1 MGTSMVER
9 GWQAACRN
17 VTMHRCNPHLPEVT
31 GKPLRHNA
39 FSSRRDNNP
48 TDGRGR
54 SQWLTPTLRALLLA
68 VAVLGASPLAAQSS
82 REAERKLQKL
92 RSELKGVAQER
103 RNLEGQRGQASRQL
117 READEK
123 VARTG
128 RVLAQTETALQRE
141 TRAMNE
147 LQAKRDALQ
156 AGLEQ
161 QRSEL
166 ASLLRAAYRIGNNA
180 PLKLLLSQDRVADAN
195 RSLAYHRYL
204 QRERA
209 QRIQSLT
216 ADLTELQRVET
227 EIVERRK
234 ALEGTRQQQKQQ
246 VATLA
251 DDRRERAAT
260 VATLDERYKDRSERE
275 KALGQDAKALET
287 LLANLRAAAARA
299 EAERRAAA
307 RRAAAEKAAA
317 DKADRAAAASGTR
330 PPPRATKT
338 PPAVASAPPPK
349 VGGLGW
355 PLSGNL
361 LARYGGK
368 LPDGRTSSGVLI
380 GAPAGSTITAVADGT
395 VVFSDWM
402 TGYGMILIVDHGNG
416 YMSLYAHNDTLLR
429 DAGATVKKG
438 EAVAK
443 VGNSGGQGVTALYF
457 ELRRNGQPVDPGSW
471 LQRR

>member
-1 MGTSMVER
+1 MC
-9 GWQAACRN
+9 GWQAACGD
-17 VTMHRCNPHLPEVT
+17 VTIPRYPLQLPEVT

-39 FSSRRDNNP
+39 FPSRRHHIAVLRG
-48 TDGRGR
+48 GRC
-54 SQWLTPTLRALLLA
+54 LLLGLA
-68 VAVLGASPLAAQSS
+68 VALALPVPGTAQTT
-82 REAERKLQKL
+82 RETERKLQKL

-103 RNLEGQRGQASRQL
+103 RQIEGQRGQASLQL

-123 VARTG
+123 VARSG
-128 RVLAQTETALQRE
+128 RALAQTEAALREQNQALAEAEQR
-141 TRAMNE
+141 RSS
-147 LQAKRDALQ
+147 LQANLA
-156 AGLEQ
+156 Q
-161 QRSEL
+161 QHREL
-166 ASLLRAAYRIGNNA
+166 AGLLRAAYQLGNHA
-180 PLKLLLSQDRVADAN
+180 PLKLLLSQDTVADAN
-195 RSLAYHRYL
+195 RALAYHRYL

-209 QRIQSLT
+209 QRIATLT
-216 ADLTELQRVET
+216 ADLKELEALQAQIAAHRQ
-227 EIVERRK
+227 
-234 ALEGTRQQQKQQ
+234 ALEGTQRTQKQQ
-246 VATLA
+246 AATLA
-251 DDRRERAAT
+251 ADRRERAQT
-260 VATLDERYKDRSERE
+260 VAALDERFKDRRE
-275 KALGQDAKALET
+275 KEQALGQDARALET

-317 DKADRAAAASGTR
+317 ERAARQAAAEGR
-330 PPPRATKT
+330 PAPPTKV
-338 PPAVASAPPPK
+338 PPAVASAPAPK

-380 GAPAGSTITAVADGT
+380 GAPAGSTVTAVADGT

-416 YMSLYAHNDTLLR
+416 YMSLYAHNDTLLK
-429 DAGATVKKG
+429 DAGARVSRG
-438 EAVAK
+438 DAVAK

-457 ELRRNGQPVDPGSW
+457 ELRRGGQPVNPDSW

>member
-1 MGTSMVER
+1 
-9 GWQAACRN
+9 
-17 VTMHRCNPHLPEVT
+17 MHRCNPHLPEVT

-82 REAERKLQKL
+82 KEAERKLQKL

-161 QRSEL
+161 QRAEL

-251 DDRRERAAT
+251 DDRRARAAT

>member
-1 MGTSMVER
+1 MR
-9 GWQAACRN
+9 DN
-17 VTMHRCNPHLPEVT
+17 VFP
-31 GKPLRHNA
+31 
-39 FSSRRDNNP
+39 SRRHHIAAARG
-48 TDGRGR
+48 GRC
-54 SQWLTPTLRALLLA
+54 LLLGLA
-68 VAVLGASPLAAQSS
+68 FALALPLPSGAQTT
-82 REAERKLQKL
+82 RETERKLQKL

-103 RNLEGQRGQASRQL
+103 RQIEGQRGQASRQL

-128 RVLAQTETALQRE
+128 RALAQTEAALREQAQALAEAEQR
-141 TRAMNE
+141 RSI
-147 LQAKRDALQ
+147 LQGNLA
-156 AGLEQ
+156 Q
-161 QRSEL
+161 QHREL
-166 ASLLRAAYRIGNNA
+166 AGLLRAAYQLGNHA
-180 PLKLLLSQDRVADAN
+180 PLKLLLSQDTVADAN
-195 RSLAYHRYL
+195 RALAYHRYL

-209 QRIQSLT
+209 QRITTLT
-216 ADLTELQRVET
+216 ADLKELEALQAQITERKQKLQGAQQDQKRQAA
-227 EIVERRK
+227 
-234 ALEGTRQQQKQQ
+234 ALE
-246 VATLA
+246 A
-251 DDRRERAAT
+251 DRRDRAKT
-260 VATLDERYKDRSERE
+260 VASLDERFKDQRE
-275 KALGQDAKALET
+275 KEQALGQDAKALET

-317 DKADRAAAASGTR
+317 ERAARQAAAQGR
-330 PPPRATKT
+330 PPPPPTKVT
-338 PPAVASAPPPK
+338 PAVASAPAPK

-380 GAPAGSTITAVADGT
+380 GAPAGSTVTAVADGT

-416 YMSLYAHNDTLLR
+416 YMSLYAHNDTLLK
-429 DAGATVKKG
+429 DAGARVSRG
-438 EAVAK
+438 DAVAK

-457 ELRRNGQPVDPGSW
+457 ELRRGGQPVNPDSW

>member
-1 MGTSMVER
+1 MVER

-54 SQWLTPTLRALLLA
+54 SQWLTPTLRALLLV
-68 VAVLGASPLAAQSS
+68 VALLGASPLAAQSS
-82 REAERKLQKL
+82 KEAERKLQKL

-161 QRSEL
+161 QRAEL

-251 DDRRERAAT
+251 DDRRARAAT